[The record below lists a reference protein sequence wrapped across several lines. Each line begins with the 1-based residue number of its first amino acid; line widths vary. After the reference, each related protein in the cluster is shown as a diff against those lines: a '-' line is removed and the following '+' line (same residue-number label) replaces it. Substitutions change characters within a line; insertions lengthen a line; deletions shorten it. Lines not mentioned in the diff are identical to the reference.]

1 LKIIEGVE
9 EDEDDLFVVGLGLA
23 VVVAARLA
31 EEEEPFKQK
40 FVSCASFFKNL

>member
-23 VVVAARLA
+23 VVVAARLDQTKRKLKCSNVV
-31 EEEEPFKQK
+31 PT
-40 FVSCASFFKNL
+40 SS